1 MSVVVVVVVGD
12 GADVF
17 SISSSVVVV
26 SESVVLFLLCIFRW
40 CEIESFPFQWL
51 YRCWCQF

>member
-1 MSVVVVVVVGD
+1 MSVVVVVVGD

-40 CEIESFPFQWL
+40 CEIESFPF
-51 YRCWCQF
+51 R